1 MTVYEYVKQIITE
14 GVADS
19 RLLEITDFF
28 DLITG
33 KVRSQNMEKR
43 KSSFPT
49 FCKQTFPQLHKTAS
63 YAHSHSAYVGEIL
76 RITYNMY
83 NLNFFQIYH

>member
-33 KVRSQNMEKR
+33 KVRSQNMEKL